1 MDFAFNLSEKKVNV
15 LNDKIFCINMHVEP
29 CPEHFCIEMKI
40 CQMYSEKAAVGPI
53 MKIEEFNED
62 QHEETYY

>member
-1 MDFAFNLSEKKVNV
+1 
-15 LNDKIFCINMHVEP
+15 MHVES
-29 CPEHFCIEMKI
+29 CPEHFCDEMKI

-62 QHEETYY
+62 QHEEAYY